1 MNNPHPKRPAPLN
14 MRMDHEPGFIVFDAE
29 GHAQFAWRDN
39 RTDCFFSEADGTL
52 LLDVVAATA
61 WTGDSIH

>member
-1 MNNPHPKRPAPLN
+1 
-14 MRMDHEPGFIVFDAE
+14 MDHEPGFIVFDAE
-29 GHAQFAWRDN
+29 GHPQFAWRDN